1 MLVVDVSAHNGAID
15 WTKAYA
21 DGVRGAII
29 RLGYGSDKQRYD
41 DPFFRAN
48 VDGAI
53 SAGIKV
59 GAYLYSYAKTLDGAK
74 SEAYHAI
81 RVLGPYKDKL
91 SLPVF
96 FDSEEKGT
104 ERIAKSAAKI
114 FCEVLETNGYKAGV
128 YASDSWFK
136 SYLGGDEL
144 RKYVQ
149 WVAKWSDPEPKGYT
163 NMQLWQYSA
172 YGTVSGIGRGSVDMD
187 KPYGEILEILSGKDP
202 KPVGGKVMVELSV
215 LRKGYKGGDNDSEVF
230 TVQSILK
237 AKGYKGENG
246 KVLALDNSFGGNTEY
261 AVKSFQKANG
271 LTADGIVGAKT
282 WDKLL
287 KG

>member
-48 VDGAI
+48 VDGATKV
-53 SAGIKV
+53 GIKV
-59 GAYLYSYAKTLDGAK
+59 GAYLYSYAKTTDGAK
-74 SEAYHAI
+74 SEAQHAV
-81 RVLGPYKDKL
+81 RVLGPFKSKI

-114 FCEVLETNGYKAGV
+114 FCEALEANGYKAGV

-149 WVAKWSDPEPKGYT
+149 WVAKWSDPEPKGYS

-202 KPVGGKVMVELSV
+202 KPVGGKIMIEVDV
-215 LRKGYKGGDNDSEVF
+215 LKKGSKGPEVF
-230 TVQSILK
+230 TVQSILR
-237 AKGYKGENG
+237 AQGYKYEGSLIKTDSSYGKITENC
-246 KVLALDNSFGGNTEY
+246 VIA
-261 AVKSFQKANG
+261 FQKKNS
-271 LTADGIVGAKT
+271 LVADGIVGAKT
-282 WDKLL
+282 WNKLIN
-287 KG
+287 G